1 MNANDSLL
9 SVSDLVV
16 RYGTLNALQRVSFGI
31 KRGSTTAIVGTN
43 GSGKS
48 TLARSLAGLVRPASG
63 HVHFDGQDITGL
75 PPYKIRRLGVVY
87 LPEERGVSRSL
98 SVLDNLRLATT
109 LIKGRAEKQEA
120 IDKAVA
126 LFPVLGSR
134 QQQLARTLS
143 GGEQQMLAL
152 ARALTIRPKL
162 LIVDEMSLGLAPKMV
177 DAVFQSLAEA
187 RADGVS
193 ILLIEQFVHRAL
205 DFADECVILRQ
216 GSVAW
221 TGRSSLARTEVS
233 NQYFGTAAPIPDRG
247 QSETNGGKAHGQDSP
262 DPYRGDSEPNQSPT

>member
-134 QQQLARTLS
+134 QQR
-143 GGEQQMLAL
+143 
-152 ARALTIRPKL
+152 ARADPFRWRAADACTGESAHHPAQVAHRRRDVPRARSEDGRRR
-162 LIVDEMSLGLAPKMV
+162 VPESRRGSRGRSQHPAHRTVRSSSLGLC
-177 DAVFQSLAEA
+177 
-187 RADGVS
+187 R
-193 ILLIEQFVHRAL
+193 
-205 DFADECVILRQ
+205 
-216 GSVAW
+216 
-221 TGRSSLARTEVS
+221 
-233 NQYFGTAAPIPDRG
+233 
-247 QSETNGGKAHGQDSP
+247 
-262 DPYRGDSEPNQSPT
+262 